1 MISDFQVLGIETTT
15 DLALIKAAYR
25 KRVKQLHPDTA
36 ASSLSASQ
44 KARNSLLMVEVCKA
58 YRNLVSVT
66 VTDQNAPTV
75 NRSPDANKPSAMHNS
90 EGSRSSLIRHKDPA
104 YVYYKRGITLFY
116 RIHPSQWTKGG
127 ERETVLSLASLFPR
141 AYHFFTLVA
150 DQYPESVWAQDAVD
164 KMALIEERMRLYKSI
179 IESFEGTTKNLS
191 F

>member
-36 ASSLSASQ
+36 DCSLSAGQ

-58 YRNLVSVT
+58 YRRLLSVT
-66 VTDQNAPTV
+66 DTAQNKARV
-75 NRSPDANKPSAMHNS
+75 NSSPVANKSSARHS
-90 EGSRSSLIRHKDPA
+90 SARSRSALIRHGDPA
-104 YVYYKRGITLFY
+104 YVYYKKGITLFY
-116 RIHPSQWTKGG
+116 RIHPSQWTKGE
-127 ERETVLSLASLFPR
+127 ERETVLALASLFPR

-164 KMALIEERMRLYKSI
+164 KMALIEERMRLYKNI
-179 IESFEGTTKNLS
+179 IESFD
-191 F
+191 